1 MATSKTAT
9 RAPEAELQSIID
21 KLDPAIQKLAKSV
34 RAGLRKLFPTAHELA
49 YDYPG
54 SLVIA
59 YSPSDR
65 GIEGIVSFA
74 ARKTGVDLYF
84 NQGPKLPDPK
94 KLLKGSGKQTRFIS
108 LESASKLS
116 HPDVKALIASTI
128 ELASVP
134 LPARGKG
141 SLIIKSK
148 KTAAAKKKPRR
159 KS

>member
-1 MATSKTAT
+1 MATSKSAT
-9 RAPEAELQSIID
+9 QTPETQLQSIMD

-34 RAGLRKLFPTAHELA
+34 RTALRRLFPTAHELA

-84 NQGPKLPDPK
+84 NHGPKLPDPK
-94 KLLKGSGKQTRFIS
+94 KLLKGSGKQTRFIPV
-108 LESASKLS
+108 ASTKELS
-116 HPDVKALIASTI
+116 HPDVKALFAAAIG
-128 ELASVP
+128 LASVP
-134 LPARGKG
+134 LPAKGKG
-141 SLIIKSK
+141 SLIIKSN
-148 KTAAAKKKPRR
+148 KTAAAKKKPGR
-159 KS
+159 KG